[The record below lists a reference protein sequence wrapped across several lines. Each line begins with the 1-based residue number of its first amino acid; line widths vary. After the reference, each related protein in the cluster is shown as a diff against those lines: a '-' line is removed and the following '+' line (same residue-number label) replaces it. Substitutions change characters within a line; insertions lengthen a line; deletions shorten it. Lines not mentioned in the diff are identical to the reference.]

1 MRFGMRDSG
10 CAISGFANRD
20 SRCED
25 QGFRDEG
32 FGTIDLAVRGFSP
45 TLVALA
51 VAVLVPL
58 AAAPERVRIAAVVTD
73 RQGRTVPG
81 LTLKDFELRV
91 DGVVQHIES
100 VEARGQAPR
109 RIAILLDE
117 FHVDA
122 SDAPLVRDAVSA
134 FVSTRLRADDMLVV
148 LKPLD
153 PLAGI
158 RLTNDRSEAIRAIA
172 AFGGRNGAYEPRTK
186 LEEETMGSAPAL
198 VESGRAQ
205 VVLSALRALAAQ
217 LGAGSGRSA
226 ILRGACPRAST
237 LSMCWTTPSTRS
249 SKSLSVSPGTV
260 RP

>member
-1 MRFGMRDSG
+1 MRGSG
-10 CAISGFANRD
+10 I
-20 SRCED
+20 
-25 QGFRDEG
+25 RDEG
-32 FGTIDLAVRGFSP
+32 FGTIDLVVRGFSP

-122 SDAPLVRDAVSA
+122 ADAPLVRDAVSA

-153 PLAGI
+153 PLTGI
-158 RLTNDRSEAIRAIA
+158 RLTNDRADAIRASVA
-172 AFGGRNGAYEPRTK
+172 MQTRT
-186 LEEETMGSAPAL
+186 SAVRVRKRSTCSPDR
-198 VESGRAQ
+198 ERRRRA
-205 VVLSALRALAAQ
+205 R
-217 LGAGSGRSA
+217 
-226 ILRGACPRAST
+226 
-237 LSMCWTTPSTRS
+237 
-249 SKSLSVSPGTV
+249 
-260 RP
+260 